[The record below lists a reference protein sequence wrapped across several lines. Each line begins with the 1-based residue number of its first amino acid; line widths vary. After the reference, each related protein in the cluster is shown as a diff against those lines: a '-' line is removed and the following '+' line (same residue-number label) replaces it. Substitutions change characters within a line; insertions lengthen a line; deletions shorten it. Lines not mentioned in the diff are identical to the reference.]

1 MPVRPVSNGRL
12 SHASAATE
20 RWNYRYPL
28 RQRLSAAWKG
38 HHSDQ
43 QIDAHAVT
51 PHAVERAAVKLLRKP
66 EKAAE
71 VLSKLPVEQ
80 RRSVALAW
88 ALTELEEEFV
98 KADRDKDGKLTYAE
112 FKTWA
117 LDIISTGPK
126 RSDRSDPTQ
135 RQLMAVA
142 AAAFVPFVGF
152 GMVDNGLMV
161 IFGDAIDGTLGMM
174 FGCSML
180 ASAALGNAISNIF
193 GMLLHGSIN
202 KGADKLGLP
211 DARLTLEQRKLPKVH
226 YWSTAGS
233 TVGVFTGC
241 LLGMLPLLCMDQ
253 TKKEEERASSK
264 LH

>member
-1 MPVRPVSNGRL
+1 L
-12 SHASAATE
+12 AS
-20 RWNYRYPL
+20 
-28 RQRLSAAWKG
+28 
-38 HHSDQ
+38 
-43 QIDAHAVT
+43 
-51 PHAVERAAVKLLRKP
+51 
-66 EKAAE
+66 
-71 VLSKLPVEQ
+71 LPPEQ

-117 LDIISTGPK
+117 EQVIRTGPS
-126 RSDRSDPTQ
+126 RVRVEDPTSW
-135 RQLMAVA
+135 QLSAVA
-142 AAAFVPFVGF
+142 IAASVPFVGF

-161 IFGDAIDGTLGMM
+161 IFGDALDSTMGMCL
-174 FGCSML
+174 GCSML
-180 ASAALGNAISNIF
+180 ASAALGNAISNVF

-211 DARLTLEQRKLPKVH
+211 DARLTLAQRKLPKVH
-226 YWSTAGS
+226 HWSILGS

-241 LLGMLPLLCMDQ
+241 LLGMTPLFFMDQ
-253 TKKEEERASSK
+253 TRKEEERACAK